1 MNQSASDHPGEILLL
16 KISGED
22 KPGVTAPLTE
32 VLANHQVNIL
42 DIGQAVIHDALSL
55 GILIEVP
62 GSKDTSD
69 VLRDFLFRAHQL
81 DLQVRYDSIP
91 EDNYEA
97 WVANQGKMRY
107 IITLLGRKLS
117 GQQLADL
124 SRIIYEQGL
133 NIDKI
138 QRLTGRVSL
147 KQRHHTRNACVE
159 FSIRGTPANDAAFRQ
174 LLFEFGNNN
183 DVDVAFQVDSI
194 YRRTRRLVVF
204 DMDSTLIKAEVI
216 DELAKAAGVGDQ
228 VAEIT
233 EQAMR
238 GEIDFSE
245 SFRKR
250 VALLKGLDTSKL
262 DKIAAGIPLTEGAER
277 LIGILRRLGYKTA
290 ILSGGFTY
298 FGHALQQKLG
308 IDYVYANEL
317 DIRDGKVTGDV
328 KGEIVDGR
336 KKVEFLREIARKE
349 NIYLDQVIAVGDG
362 ANDLP
367 MINVAGLGIAFRAK
381 PLVRQKSRQALSHAG
396 LDGIL
401 YLLGLRDRDL
411 MDEKLADVRHA

>member
-1 MNQSASDHPGEILLL
+1 MTQPSPESPREIILL

-32 VLANHQVNIL
+32 ILAHHEVNIL
-42 DIGQAVIHDALSL
+42 DIGQAVIHNALSL

-62 GSKDTSD
+62 GTIRSSD
-69 VLRDFLFRAHQL
+69 VLSDLLFRAHQL
-81 DLQVRYDSIP
+81 DLQVRFDTIP
-91 EDNYEA
+91 EEQYEK
-97 WVANQGKMRY
+97 WVENQGKLRY
-107 IITLLGRKLS
+107 IITLLGRKIS
-117 GQQLADL
+117 AQQLADL

-138 QRLTGRVSL
+138 QRLTGRISL
-147 KQRHHTRNACVE
+147 KELHQSPNACFE
-159 FSIRGTPANDAAFRQ
+159 FSIRGTPKDDKFFRE

-204 DMDSTLIKAEVI
+204 DMDSTLINTEVI
-216 DELAKAAGVGDQ
+216 DELARAAGVGEQ
-228 VAEIT
+228 VSEIT

-250 VALLKGLDTSKL
+250 VGLLKGLDESVL
-262 DKIAAGIPLTEGAER
+262 AEIAAGLTLNEGAER
-277 LIGILRRLGYKTA
+277 LVGILRKLGFKTA

-298 FGHALQQKLG
+298 FGQYLQKKLG

-317 DIRDGKVTGDV
+317 EFREGKVTGDV
-328 KGEIVDGR
+328 SGEIVDGN
-336 KKVEFLREIARKE
+336 KKAQLLREIAGKE
-349 NIYLDQVIAVGDG
+349 GIQLEQVIAVGDG

-367 MINVAGLGIAFRAK
+367 MINEAGLGIAFRAK
-381 PLVRQKSRQALSHAG
+381 PLVREKSRQALSHSG

-401 YLLGLRDRDL
+401 YLLGMRDRDL
-411 MDEKLADVRHA
+411 MNEKLISL